1 MGVIATAGD
10 VLRAGRLPE
19 PTPGARGERGP
30 RPVAFMH
37 RGSRGAVLFVCRTA
51 PGEWM
56 AIVALLERAGD
67 AWDEIAI
74 VHKPWW
80 DPADPFEDDELLVT
94 GGHSRFAAGPGPDVA
109 LVAGQAAAHTSV
121 AGASGDIVVH
131 PPSGHFIYLAEISN
145 HDEPVILTARRAGVE
160 ETSVFE
166 PLDIR

>member
-1 MGVIATAGD
+1 MGLIATAGD
-10 VLRAGRLPE
+10 VLRAGRLPDA
-19 PTPGARGERGP
+19 TPESRDERGP
-30 RPVAFMH
+30 QPVAFM
-37 RGSRGAVLFVCRTA
+37 RSRNRGAVLFVHRMA
-51 PGEWM
+51 AGEWM

-80 DPADPFEDDELLVT
+80 DPADPFEDGELIVT
-94 GGHSRFAAGPGPDVA
+94 GGHSRFAVGSGPDVA
-109 LVAGQAAAHTSV
+109 LVAGQAAAQTTV
-121 AGASGDIVVH
+121 AGASGEIVVH
-131 PPSGHFIYLAEISN
+131 PPARHFIYLAEIAN

>member
-19 PTPGARGERGP
+19 AAPSARDDEGP
-30 RPVAFMH
+30 QPVAFM
-37 RGSRGAVLFVCRTA
+37 RTGNRGAVLFVRRTA

-56 AIVALLERAGD
+56 AIVALLERAAD

-74 VHKPWW
+74 MHKPWW
-80 DPADPFEDDELLVT
+80 DPAEPFEEDELIVT
-94 GGHSRFAAGPGPDVA
+94 AGHSRFAAGPGPDVA
-109 LVAGQAAAHTSV
+109 LVAGQAAAQTSI
-121 AGASGDIVVH
+121 AGAGGDVAVH
-131 PPSGHFIYLAEISN
+131 PPSGHFIYLAEIAN